1 MRLGGY
7 HVVCVAIYFPVQR
20 LIGCVPYVGTLAR
33 QLWQIDKRQSFGTTG
48 HTLSRPNKNEA
59 GSDRRYVVH
68 PRAALCNL
76 NDNTGPGRVRGNVA
90 RV

>member
-48 HTLSRPNKNEA
+48 HTLSRPKKNMKREVI
-59 GSDRRYVVH
+59 GGMLFTHVQRSV
-68 PRAALCNL
+68 
-76 NDNTGPGRVRGNVA
+76 T
-90 RV
+90 